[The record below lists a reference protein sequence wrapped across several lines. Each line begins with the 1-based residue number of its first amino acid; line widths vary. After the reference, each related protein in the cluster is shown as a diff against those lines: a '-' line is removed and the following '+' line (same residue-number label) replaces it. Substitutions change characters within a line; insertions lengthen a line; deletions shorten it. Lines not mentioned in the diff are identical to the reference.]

1 VTLGHKPWD
10 LSLVPADNGI
20 CNVWNSYIT
29 TAEQKCSPA
38 TRLEYR
44 VPPAISVTDSDDVF
58 VARMA
63 SSRHA

>member
-1 VTLGHKPWD
+1 
-10 LSLVPADNGI
+10 VPADNGI

-44 VPPAISVTDSDDVF
+44 VPPAISVTDSEDVF